1 MILFTQDLLLS
12 LIIPFFS
19 IYIRLC
25 LDKWEI
31 IKLWMASKYKVL
43 NNLGYCYLCFFSSA
57 EIKLTESL
65 AAPLVKSVRD
75 EYEAKLREEESRVAR
90 REAEVIRS
98 LAIDPFLA
106 LGIAANRSLVTSDVL
121 SRYRMAD
128 PGSGGLRTGSH
139 RRNHPREPV

>member
-43 NNLGYCYLCFFSSA
+43 NNLGYCYLCFFTWANIFGSC
-57 EIKLTESL
+57 LYSL
-65 AAPLVKSVRD
+65 YTGNYLFILLAPV
-75 EYEAKLREEESRVAR
+75 YT
-90 REAEVIRS
+90 VIS
-98 LAIDPFLA
+98 LMIQFK
-106 LGIAANRSLVTSDVL
+106 
-121 SRYRMAD
+121 YF
-128 PGSGGLRTGSH
+128 
-139 RRNHPREPV
+139 EF